1 MPNKKASLKPRK
13 ISPAIAER
21 RKLKLR
27 HAAGKREDSPLQLK
41 QSKIHS
47 YGCYTRVPIKKGK
60 VVTRYTGTKLTIPDA
75 DEIYE
80 KARRTYLFGLTDC
93 KHVIDGD
100 SEAAFINHSCDPNC
114 ETDVVRGRVII
125 SAIQNIA
132 AGEELTYDYNLY
144 DGELNDHSLCHCGA
158 KSCRGSMYSEKEI
171 AKRARLAKKLKKG
184 NQPAEV
190 GSRKGSKKKKK

>member
-1 MPNKKASLKPRK
+1 MPNKKASPKQRK

-21 RKLKLR
+21 RKLKIR
-27 HAAGKREDSPLQLK
+27 HAAGKREESPLQLK

-47 YGCYTRVPIKKGK
+47 FGCYTRVPIKKGK
-60 VVTRYTGTKLTIPDA
+60 VVTHYTGTKLTIKDA

-114 ETDVVRGRVII
+114 ETDVIRARVII
-125 SAIQNIA
+125 TAIRNIA

-144 DGELNDHSLCHCGA
+144 DGELNDHSLCYCGTKA
-158 KSCRGSMYSEKEI
+158 CRGSMYSEKEI
-171 AKRARLAKKLKKG
+171 AKRARLAKKLKD
-184 NQPAEV
+184 
-190 GSRKGSKKKKK
+190 SKKTTGKSLRKRSKKRK